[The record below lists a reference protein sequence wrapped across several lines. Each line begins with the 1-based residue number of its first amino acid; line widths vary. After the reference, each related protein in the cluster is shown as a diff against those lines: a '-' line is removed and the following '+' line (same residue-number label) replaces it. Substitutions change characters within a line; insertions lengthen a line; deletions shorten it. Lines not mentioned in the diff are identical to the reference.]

1 MSLDAPGPPSRERS
15 ASRKRETDAAAGVFH
30 SRVHRT
36 AARSPVPRAD
46 ETPPRIATSGFFF
59 DVVDAL
65 AARDAAAP
73 RARQSQPHAS
83 HAASH
88 AAPLPMS
95 LVAESRRHLARWAT
109 RAAVR
114 PMAIIP
120 ESHQVKEK
128 KDAQRVDFFGDQQA
142 IDSRCVRTRRA
153 SQSTVNDVPRRRA
166 GGRPRGPGAN
176 RPHLPAPSPQSR
188 RREIRPA
195 NDHEPARLVTHL
207 FPKNIRPVD
216 SARQVRAPG
225 QGAQEGQRLRGAVQE
240 ERQGLRPAVG
250 GEARAEE
257 RHRPRGARR
266 GRREEVSSPSETNEI
281 HTRSLPTVRDAL
293 LLTTHSRVIA
303 TPAFAIGIPRCANH
317 RVSSRAKTVSRP
329 SKARSSP
336 ATTRGT
342 PRARP
347 RARPR
352 ATPLQRSSRLFP
364 HPTK

>member
-1 MSLDAPGPPSRERS
+1 MRPDRRAANDRPRENAKPTPRRAFS
-15 ASRKRETDAAAGVFH
+15 TAAGIAGRLV
-30 SRVHRT
+30 R
-36 AARSPVPRAD
+36 PVPRAD

-153 SQSTVNDVPRRRA
+153 SQSTVNDVPRRRG

-176 RPHLPAPSPQSR
+176 RPQLPAPSPQSR
-188 RREIRPA
+188 RPEIRPA

-257 RHRPRGARR
+257 RHRPGGARR
-266 GRREEVSSPSETNEI
+266 GRREEVTFALRRDER
-281 HTRSLPTVRDAL
+281 RSAF
-293 LLTTHSRVIA
+293 SR
-303 TPAFAIGIPRCANH
+303 FRAIL
-317 RVSSRAKTVSRP
+317 
-329 SKARSSP
+329 
-336 ATTRGT
+336 ATTY
-342 PRARP
+342 
-347 RARPR
+347 
-352 ATPLQRSSRLFP
+352 
-364 HPTK
+364 